1 MRRFLN
7 RLINLFRGPHA
18 DGEMSREMQ
27 SHLALLQEDF
37 EKRGLTP
44 DEARREARRSYGGLE
59 QAKELHRETRSFQW
73 VEHLSKD
80 IRYGTRNLL
89 RTPGFTAVAV
99 LTLALGIGAN
109 TAIFSVV
116 NAVLL
121 RPLAYQDPGRLV
133 TVLHY
138 GSGPV
143 APGSFID
150 WRVQNT
156 SFEAMEAAQFWRP
169 NVSNSDPPE
178 QVLGLHLTPGMFAML
193 GVQPALGRWF
203 ATKANAKVAEHEI
216 VLSDG
221 LWTRRYGRDPK
232 VLWKR
237 MTLNG
242 ESFTII
248 GVMPPDFKFAPFWA
262 TRAEMWA
269 PETFASRVQDREGR
283 SLRVFARLKPGVTV
297 AQAQADINA
306 IAARIEEK
314 YPGASRGARVTPLK
328 ENVTGKVETPLWI
341 VLGAA
346 AFLLSIA
353 CANVAHM
360 MLARTSDRQKEI
372 AVRTALGAT
381 RNRLLGQ
388 FLTESLLLASLGAA
402 AGVMLAFWGT
412 KALVALSPA
421 YIPRVET
428 VGIDHQVVVF
438 LFGVTALT
446 AIAFGLA
453 PAMRAAAANLSGA
466 LKEGGRGGTD
476 SARRGR
482 LRSVLVASEFAL
494 AFMLLIGAGLMIRSF
509 YALQAVD
516 PGFDPHNVVSM
527 TVSVTGSP
535 EGLPDRRPLFYRQLV
550 EHVRTLPGVV
560 SAAGINHLPIAG
572 DLWTRSFIFEGRPEP
587 RRGEEP
593 NGVYRLVTPGYF
605 ETMRLP
611 LLAGRDVS
619 VNDDATGAG
628 VVVINESAAKDYW
641 PNENPIGK
649 RFRFKSENGEV
660 QPRITVIGVVKNA
673 KQLDW
678 AERIW
683 DEFYFA
689 AAQHDAGRLEDP
701 GDHLD
706 YVTLVVRARSDAAAI
721 APEIKKAVWSFDH
734 NLPISNILTM
744 ERVVEEAT
752 AQQRFEMLL
761 FGVFGAVAL
770 ALAAA
775 GIYGVMNYAVSRR
788 THEIGIRMSLGASRS
803 DVLKLVVGQGIRQA
817 IAGTAAGCAG
827 ALLLS
832 RLMSKM
838 LYGVRPTDPF
848 TFGGVLV
855 ALGCA
860 ALIATLVPARK
871 AACVEPAIALRND

>member
-1 MRRFLN
+1 
-7 RLINLFRGPHA
+7 
-18 DGEMSREMQ
+18 
-27 SHLALLQEDF
+27 
-37 EKRGLTP
+37 
-44 DEARREARRSYGGLE
+44 
-59 QAKELHRETRSFQW
+59 
-73 VEHLSKD
+73 
-80 IRYGTRNLL
+80 
-89 RTPGFTAVAV
+89 
-99 LTLALGIGAN
+99 
-109 TAIFSVV
+109 
-116 NAVLL
+116 
-121 RPLAYQDPGRLV
+121 
-133 TVLHY
+133 
-138 GSGPV
+138 
-143 APGSFID
+143 
-150 WRVQNT
+150 
-156 SFEAMEAAQFWRP
+156 
-169 NVSNSDPPE
+169 
-178 QVLGLHLTPGMFAML
+178 
-193 GVQPALGRWF
+193 
-203 ATKANAKVAEHEI
+203 
-216 VLSDG
+216 
-221 LWTRRYGRDPK
+221 
-232 VLWKR
+232 
-237 MTLNG
+237 
-242 ESFTII
+242 
-248 GVMPPDFKFAPFWA
+248 
-262 TRAEMWA
+262 
-269 PETFASRVQDREGR
+269 
-283 SLRVFARLKPGVTV
+283 
-297 AQAQADINA
+297 
-306 IAARIEEK
+306 
-314 YPGASRGARVTPLK
+314 
-328 ENVTGKVETPLWI
+328 
-341 VLGAA
+341 
-346 AFLLSIA
+346 
-353 CANVAHM
+353 
-360 MLARTSDRQKEI
+360 
-372 AVRTALGAT
+372 
-381 RNRLLGQ
+381 
-388 FLTESLLLASLGAA
+388 
-402 AGVMLAFWGT
+402 
-412 KALVALSPA
+412 
-421 YIPRVET
+421 
-428 VGIDHQVVVF
+428 
-438 LFGVTALT
+438 
-446 AIAFGLA
+446 
-453 PAMRAAAANLSGA
+453 
-466 LKEGGRGGTD
+466 
-476 SARRGR
+476 
-482 LRSVLVASEFAL
+482 
-494 AFMLLIGAGLMIRSF
+494 MIRSF

-817 IAGTAAGCAG
+817 IAGTVAGCAG